1 MYIGQ
6 TVRSVNLECVV
17 EGTRKETRHQH
28 TANLP
33 ISSAEQPVTLEGVIP
48 GKYRI
53 QVYSVK
59 VDDPWVM
66 YPTVSIQERLH
77 GISQS
82 ITVITNGTH

>member
-1 MYIGQ
+1 MNWEY
-6 TVRSVNLECVV
+6 VV

-28 TANLP
+28 TSNLP
-33 ISSAEQPVTLEGVIP
+33 ISSAEQLVTLGGVIA

-59 VDDPWVM
+59 VDDTWVM

-82 ITVITNGTH
+82 ITVMTNGAH